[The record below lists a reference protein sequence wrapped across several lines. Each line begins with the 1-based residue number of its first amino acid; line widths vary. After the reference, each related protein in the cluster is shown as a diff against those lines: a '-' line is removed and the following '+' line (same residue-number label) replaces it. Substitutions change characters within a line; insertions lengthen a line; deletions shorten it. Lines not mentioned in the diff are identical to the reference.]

1 VKVIYKYYLSS
12 LQYICN
18 GVCLSVRMPE
28 GAVILHAGVDR
39 DSMNSAIWAIVEPA
53 APEVQRTFVIYG
65 TGWDIENLEKL
76 RHLSTFSYENL
87 VFHVFEIIGEELR
100 TY

>member
-28 GAVILHAGVDR
+28 GAVILH
-39 DSMNSAIWAIVEPA
+39 SAIWAIVEPA